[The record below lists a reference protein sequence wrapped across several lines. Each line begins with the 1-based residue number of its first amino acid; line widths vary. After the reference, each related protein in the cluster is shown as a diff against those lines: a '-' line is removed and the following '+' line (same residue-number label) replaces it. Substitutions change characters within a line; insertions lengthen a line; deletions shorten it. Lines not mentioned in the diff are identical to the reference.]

1 MGSFLIGKLNPKQR
15 EREPKVKIVT
25 RADIKAIKKALKIAD
40 RANDYEVVEWSLGEI
55 EAIANKIESRL
66 DKAGKQ

>member
-1 MGSFLIGKLNPKQR
+1 M
-15 EREPKVKIVT
+15 KIVT
-25 RADIKAIKKALKIAD
+25 KADIKAIKRALKIAD
-40 RANDYEVVEWSLGEI
+40 QANDYEVVEWSLGEI

>member
-1 MGSFLIGKLNPKQR
+1 
-15 EREPKVKIVT
+15 VKIVT
-25 RADIKAIKKALKIAD
+25 KADIKAIKRALKIAD
-40 RANDYEVVEWSLGEI
+40 QANDYEVVEWSLGEI